1 MIVLFSGGGPV
12 QGLMKNFSAAKTELR
27 IATPEMVEE
36 GRAAVYLV
44 KERSDIIPGK
54 VAAVAVFVGVRDS
67 AASLVDFVT
76 EI

>member
-1 MIVLFSGGGPV
+1 MTILFRGGGPV
-12 QGLMKNFSAAKTELR
+12 HGLIKSFDTLKDEFR

-44 KERSDIIPGK
+44 KERSDIISGK
-54 VAAVAVFVGVRDS
+54 VIAVAEFVGVRDS

-76 EI
+76 EV